1 MYLGSALALIAVGLI
16 LALAVDIEV
25 SGIDLKMIGWI
36 LTLVGIVGAILD
48 LAVFRPKRESTT
60 GTREVIRERDTY

>member
-25 SGIDLKMIGWI
+25 SGLDLKMIGWI
-36 LTLVGIVGAILD
+36 LTVVGVIGAILA
-48 LAVFRPKRESTT
+48 LAVFRPRRTT
-60 GTREVIRERDTY
+60 TDTRDVVRERDTY